1 LIKQFIFCCNFSKKI
16 IFTNNLKTKRM
27 KFIIKLI
34 TTAAIV
40 LLISHFW
47 SGVHVDNF
55 STSLVVAIVL
65 AFLNIF
71 IKPILQFFSFPV
83 TVLTMGLF
91 LLVINAAIIM
101 LCDYL
106 VEGFNVNGFFNA
118 LIFSVIL
125 SICQSIV
132 NYFVND

>member
-1 LIKQFIFCCNFSKKI
+1 
-16 IFTNNLKTKRM
+16 M

>member
-1 LIKQFIFCCNFSKKI
+1 
-16 IFTNNLKTKRM
+16 M

-47 SGVHVDNF
+47 SSVHVDNF
-55 STSLVVAIVL
+55 TTALVVAIVL
-65 AFLNIF
+65 AFLNVF
-71 IKPILQFFSFPV
+71 VKPILQFFSFPV

-106 VEGFNVNGFFNA
+106 VEGFHVNSFLTALGFS
-118 LIFSVIL
+118 IIL
-125 SICQSIV
+125 SVCQSIV
-132 NYFVND
+132 NYFLND